1 MVIFSSGKKIFM
13 LKKTVILLQKYT
25 ANKQNHS
32 CTCLMVLFA
41 PYPISVDE
49 VIFLTILFSIVLES
63 MFLLKKVRGSSCD
76 KSLFKQYG
84 SSAHVLRGR
93 RWPRPWHCMKS
104 IKWKNHSFIQTVF
117 AQIFRS
123 PITRSLKIFQICVP
137 GSGKPL

>member
-1 MVIFSSGKKIFM
+1 M

-25 ANKQNHS
+25 TNKQNHS

-76 KSLFKQYG
+76 KSLFKQ
-84 SSAHVLRGR
+84 
-93 RWPRPWHCMKS
+93 
-104 IKWKNHSFIQTVF
+104 
-117 AQIFRS
+117 
-123 PITRSLKIFQICVP
+123 
-137 GSGKPL
+137 